1 MIYYGLNTNKS
12 NMIIAVNTRLLLH
25 DKLEGI
31 GRFTNETL
39 KIITRN
45 HPEHRF
51 IFIFDR
57 PYSDDF
63 IYTDNITPVVCFPQ
77 ARHPVLWYLF
87 FEWSIP
93 RVLRKYK
100 ADLFLSPDGWLSLRT
115 KVKSLPVIHDLN
127 FFHLPEFVPWT
138 VRKYY
143 HYFFPRF
150 VKKSYRIATVSE
162 FSRTD
167 IVNMFNYDRSKID
180 IVYNGTNDSFKPIPE
195 KEQVQIREIF
205 SHGCP
210 YFLFIG
216 LIHPRKNLTSLIS
229 AFEGFK
235 QSVNSN
241 VKLLVVGSRKWWT
254 PDMQQALEAS
264 YFKEDIIFTGRVN
277 DTDLM
282 KITASALAL
291 VYASHFEGFGIPIL
305 EAMYCDIPVITSA
318 VSSLPEVGGE
328 AVLYVDPTSVDS
340 ISQAMLAMFCDANLR
355 KGLIDKARI
364 QREKFTWE
372 KSADLLWKSIEKCL

>member
-1 MIYYGLNTNKS
+1 
-12 NMIIAVNTRLLLH
+12 MIIAVNARLLLQ

-31 GRFTNETL
+31 GRFTDETL

-45 HPEHRF
+45 HPEHQF

-57 PYSDDF
+57 PYSPEF
-63 IYTDNITPVVCFPQ
+63 IYSENVTPVVRFPP

-93 RVLRKYK
+93 GVLRKYK

-127 FFHLPEFVPWT
+127 FFHLPEFIPWHI
-138 VRKYY
+138 RLYY
-143 HYFFPRF
+143 RYFFPRF
-150 VKKSYRIATVSE
+150 IKKAGRIATVSQ
-162 FSRTD
+162 FSRSD
-167 IVNMFNYDRSKID
+167 IASQFNYDPQKID
-180 IVYNGTNDSFKPIPE
+180 VVYNGTNSKFKPLTE
-195 KEQVQIREIF
+195 EEQVTVREDF
-205 SHGCP
+205 SRGCP

-216 LIHPRKNLTSLIS
+216 LIHPRKNLTRLMK
-229 AFEGFK
+229 AFDGFK

-254 PDMQQALEAS
+254 PDMQEALESS
-264 YFKEDIIFTGRVN
+264 YFKDDIIFTGRVK
-277 DTDLM
+277 DSDLR
-282 KITASALAL
+282 KILASALAL

-318 VSSLPEVGGE
+318 VSSLPEVGGD

-340 ISQAMLAMFCDANLR
+340 IRQAMMAMFCDVNLR
-355 KGLIDKARI
+355 KDLVDKARI
-364 QREKFTWE
+364 QRESFTWE
-372 KSADLLWKSIEKCL
+372 KTADLLWKSIEKCL